1 MDTTVDLC
9 LQESPGKGIGRNES
23 KVAQFLLLR
32 GSKAVWNNFLLMAVL
47 AQKRP

>member
-9 LQESPGKGIGRNES
+9 LQESPEKDIGRNEN
-23 KVAQFLLLR
+23 KLQFLLLR
-32 GSKAVWNNFLLMAVL
+32 GRKAVQNNLFLMAVL